1 MVCLWTGEGVSGECV
16 DWRGCV
22 WRGCVCVDYEV

>member
-16 DWRGCV
+16 DWRGCE
-22 WRGCVCVDYEV
+22 WCVCGLERV